1 MKTNLLNINPSLL
14 RTSLLAGLLAIGT
27 GYSLQACALP
37 LEPFSFSQSTGFL
50 VDASLVGSGSNK
62 IGWYQFASAPPP
74 PAGEFNTIA
83 WGVPVAR
90 GLLGTDP
97 IGPKT
102 GDPYRDKSALRVI
115 GHTGIVTTG
124 AAVVGG
130 SDWGAWQTITTVY
143 HQNRAISTSA
153 NTLLAAVIQSTLTI
167 GHSPEGP
174 ISSDSNALAIA
185 FKETLNSGPV
195 ASCPGGNPAG
205 GPACNDLFSFNGS
218 SFAPISFMFGG
229 NKYEM
234 EFQLANF
241 FSSAFDP
248 SCPGDICTLYTAEN
262 VTSSLDVQTRIR
274 EVDVPVDVP
283 EPATLALFGLGLLGL
298 GFAQRR
304 KLNTASQVI

>member
-1 MKTNLLNINPSLL
+1 MKTNLLKMKPDLL
-14 RTSLLAGLLAIGT
+14 RTSLLAGLLAAGS
-27 GYSLQACALP
+27 GYSLQASALP
-37 LEPFSFSQSTGFL
+37 LEPFSFHQSTGFL
-50 VDASLVGSGSNK
+50 VDATLVGSGGNK

-83 WGVPVAR
+83 WGVPVTR
-90 GLLGTDP
+90 GLLAANP

-115 GHTGIVTTG
+115 GHEGIVTTG

-153 NTLLAAVIQSTLTI
+153 NTLLAAVIQSVLTI
-167 GHSPEGP
+167 DHSPEGP
-174 ISSDSNALAIA
+174 IISDLHPIG
-185 FKETLNSGPV
+185 FTFTETPNSGPV

-205 GPACNDLFSFNGS
+205 GPACNDFFKFALDG
-218 SFAPISFMFGG
+218 FAPISFMFGG

-248 SCPGDICTLYTAEN
+248 SCPGDICTIYTAEN

-298 GFAQRR
+298 GFTQRR
-304 KLNTASQVI
+304 KLHG